1 MFRVLMFWCEIV
13 SRTCPAISP
22 HRVRIISLEIIS
34 SFHQLGDVGQRGVI
48 FLLFNLAQQETA
60 ILVSGGC
67 QSQSQLILI
76 LILMIFT
83 LRDEVE
89 IYHTVLCCVLLV
101 LSLHITL
108 SLHWYYDGV
117 MACLCQVQL
126 LRTNLCVCRVPGSTL
141 HTPPL
146 VGPSQHNFYGQKAGW
161 GCSALAGWS
170 RTDAVDVSLG
180 AGQLVG
186 AVGGSLYRRP
196 AARWWDY
203 TPGVLK

>member
-1 MFRVLMFWCEIV
+1 
-13 SRTCPAISP
+13 
-22 HRVRIISLEIIS
+22 
-34 SFHQLGDVGQRGVI
+34 
-48 FLLFNLAQQETA
+48 
-60 ILVSGGC
+60 
-67 QSQSQLILI
+67 
-76 LILMIFT
+76 MIFT

-89 IYHTVLCCVLLV
+89 IYHTVMCCVLLV

-117 MACLCQVQL
+117 TACLCQVQL
-126 LRTNLCVCRVPGSTL
+126 LRTNLCVCRVPGSTR

-180 AGQLVG
+180 YSGVTVEQLGITLTTAAAGAGGGCWAACTDSQLPD
-186 AVGGSLYRRP
+186 GSPDMR
-196 AARWWDY
+196 
-203 TPGVLK
+203 PGVLK